1 MTLYNYFASFDN
13 KKCMNT
19 FAWNSDIPDLSCVQL
34 ILHTSN
40 QWIYMQNRPLFQEF
54 KTGISHMQ
62 VGNVFLLSYIYIC
75 VCALS
80 ISFHTDDGMEH
91 ERANKT
97 VPSWSITL
105 SCNPFWVTAIRRYI
119 RSRKRMGSC
128 SRRDR
133 IGRWKLIPN
142 VEHYKYISPNTK
154 QPNRKQW
161 LYKCW
166 ICHVGPLMGHGWD
179 LHQLTLPKLRPIT
192 RRAPYWGLIL
202 GDGTIQATSC
212 YV

>member
-1 MTLYNYFASFDN
+1 MPETRISLIWVVSSWSYIHPTNEFTCKIGPSFR
-13 KKCMNT
+13 
-19 FAWNSDIPDLSCVQL
+19 NSKRAFRICKWGMCFSYH
-34 ILHTSN
+34 I
-40 QWIYMQNRPLFQEF
+40 
-54 KTGISHMQ
+54 
-62 VGNVFLLSYIYIC
+62 YIYIC

-91 ERANKT
+91 ERAKKT
-97 VPSWSITL
+97 GSKLINYVVLQPLL
-105 SCNPFWVTAIRRYI
+105 SNCYSPLY

-142 VEHYKYISPNTK
+142 VEHYKYVSPNTK

-202 GDGTIQATSC
+202 GDGTTS
-212 YV
+212 YVMLRLEFEAPSS